1 MDTSARPNQEKMNV
15 GREER
20 TVSMVGGGALLL
32 WSLARRSA
40 MAVPLAL
47 SGGYL
52 LYRGVSGKCPLYGAM
67 DIHRADGEGI
77 KVERSL
83 TIAKPVAEVFNFWR
97 NFGNLPRFMNHLER
111 VEITGERTS
120 RWVAK
125 TPLDLQVE
133 WEAEIT
139 EERQNELIAWRSL
152 PGSEVE
158 NSGSVRFKSA
168 PGDRGTEIIVNL
180 EFQPP
185 GGSAGAAVAKLFGKH
200 PDRQVREDLR
210 RFKQIMET
218 GETATVSGQSSSR
231 H

>member
-1 MDTSARPNQEKMNV
+1 MDTNIRSPQEKINV

-20 TVSMVGGGALLL
+20 TMSMVGGSALLL
-32 WSLARRSA
+32 WSLARRSG

-67 DIHRADGEGI
+67 DIHRTEGEGI

-97 NFGNLPRFMNHLER
+97 NFENLPRFMNYLEK
-111 VEITGERTS
+111 VEVTGERTS

-125 TPLDLQVE
+125 APIDLQVE

-185 GGSAGAAVAKLFGKH
+185 GGSAGAAVARLFGKH
-200 PDRQVREDLR
+200 PDLQVREDLR

-218 GETATVSGQSSSR
+218 GETATVSGQPSGRS
-231 H
+231 